1 MACTQIPQTGKSY
14 YITTNVHLKDYTN
27 VTRTHKFVYKAI
39 EFEHYGTYEQALIAL
54 KAYLDK
60 YKFNTKEGKLIGI
73 DDFKH
78 I

>member
-1 MACTQIPQTGKSY
+1 MRL
-14 YITTNVHLKDYTN
+14 H
-27 VTRTHKFVYKAI
+27 RFVYKAI